1 MDFLSVELKRL
12 KKQSVNRKKDILQRL
27 ADMYSGGKISVTS
40 EELERLKEEINL
52 TDGNNIEDLYT
63 SLKNELTRLG

>member
-1 MDFLSVELKRL
+1 
-12 KKQSVNRKKDILQRL
+12 
-27 ADMYSGGKISVTS
+27 MYSGGKISVIS